1 MGTELLR
8 LTTTMTDV
16 VSYYS
21 ASKIAKIVLKLGAVL
36 LLLLL
41 FRLCLELIIMN
52 SIIILVLLLMTI
64 ILTNNEPVNSASKNK
79 RVSMTSMT
87 NMFYSLFRRMLKACF
102 A

>member
-8 LTTTMTDV
+8 LTTTMTDI

-21 ASKIAKIVLKLGAVL
+21 ASKIVKIVLKLGAVQ

-52 SIIILVLLLMTI
+52 SIIILVLLL
-64 ILTNNEPVNSASKNK
+64 LSDYYAN
-79 RVSMTSMT
+79 
-87 NMFYSLFRRMLKACF
+87 
-102 A
+102 